1 MENKILNIEEIKN
14 IFLQSNFF
22 DWTEE
27 DKFDIFYNIDDE
39 YDEILKENFFYKIK
53 YKDGDLVIE
62 LSPMHFLHGRCC
74 EFAIALARKFGY
86 KIIINFDYDEEGNFE
101 RLIHAY
107 CVSNNNNNNIELIDV
122 RGVNSKYNTSESFIS
137 DNEFEYNW
145 DYNAELELNI
155 DEAIEFLSKNLK
167 IASSTYDNLEE
178 ANKIIELFEEKY
190 II

>member
-27 DKFDIFYNIDDE
+27 DKFDIFYNSDKE
-39 YDEILKENFFYKIK
+39 YDEILKENFFDKIK
-53 YKDGDLVIE
+53 YKDGDFVIE

-86 KIIINFDYDEEGNFE
+86 KIIINFDYNEEGNFLK
-101 RLIHAY
+101 LIHAY
-107 CVSNNNNNNIELIDV
+107 CISNNNNNIELIDV
-122 RGVNSKYNTSESFIS
+122 RGVYSKYNTPESFIS
-137 DNEFEYNW
+137 DNEFEYSW
-145 DYNAELELNI
+145 DYNADLELNI

-167 IASSTYDNLEE
+167 IAPSTYDDLEE

-190 II
+190 SI